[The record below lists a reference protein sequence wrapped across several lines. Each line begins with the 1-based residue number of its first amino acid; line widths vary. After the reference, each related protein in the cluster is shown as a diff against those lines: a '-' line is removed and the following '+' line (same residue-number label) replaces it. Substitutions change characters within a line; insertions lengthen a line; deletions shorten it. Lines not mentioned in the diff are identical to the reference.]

1 MNTAASQPAIPR
13 RRVGSLDFTVL
24 PLNDAIQLILAT
36 STTPQQ
42 SGTAI
47 HFANAYNI
55 ALADTDARYQHLMQ
69 QGDYVF
75 TDGTPVVWAGR
86 HLHPDL
92 ATTWE
97 RVYGPDVMTG
107 VMAGSTQQGPKQY
120 LLGATEKTLS
130 LLTDRIKARWP
141 QAQIVGFESPAF
153 RLATSQELSERD
165 QRIIASGA
173 TCVWVGLGTPKQDYE
188 AHRLATSL
196 PVTALA
202 IGAAFDFLAG
212 TVAQAPIWM
221 QRSGLEWSYRLAHE
235 PRRLAKRYF
244 WGNPRFIASVAKQRF
259 GAASMTRRVTPKG

>member
-13 RRVGSLDFTVL
+13 RLVGSLDFTVL

-107 VMAGSTQQGPKQY
+107 VMAGSTQQAPKHY
-120 LLGATEKTLS
+120 LLGATDQTLG
-130 LLTDRIKARWP
+130 LLTDRIQARWP
-141 QAQIVGFESPAF
+141 NAQVVGTESPPF
-153 RLATSQELSERD
+153 RPATDQELSERD
-165 QRIIASGA
+165 QRITASGA

-188 AHRLATSL
+188 ANRLATSL

-212 TVAQAPIWM
+212 TVPQAPSWM
-221 QRSGLEWSYRLAHE
+221 QRSGLEWSYRLAQE

-244 WGNPRFIASVAKQRF
+244 WGNPRFIASVARQHFQGR
-259 GAASMTRRVTPKG
+259 

>member
-1 MNTAASQPAIPR
+1 MHEEDIGSRIPR
-13 RRVGSLDFTVL
+13 RRVGSLCFTVL
-24 PLNDAIQLILAT
+24 HLNGAIRLILDNSA
-36 STTPQQ
+36 SGQQ

-55 ALADTDARYQHLMQ
+55 ALADTDARYQHLLQ

-75 TDGTPVVWAGR
+75 TDGMPVVWAGR
-86 HLHPDL
+86 RLHPDL

-97 RVYGPDVMTG
+97 RVYGPDVMAG
-107 VMAGSTQQGPKQY
+107 VMAGSTQQGPKHY
-120 LLGATEKTLS
+120 LLGATEETLG
-130 LLTDRIKARWP
+130 LLTERIKAQWP
-141 QAQIVGFESPAF
+141 QAQIVGNESPPF
-153 RLATSQELSERD
+153 RPATDQELSERD

-188 AHRLATSL
+188 VHRLAANL

-212 TVAQAPIWM
+212 AVTQAPIWM

-244 WGNPRFIASVAKQRF
+244 WGNPRFIASVAKQHF
-259 GAASMTRRVTPKG
+259 GAASMTRKPNTRG